1 MNTDAA
7 TYIPQR
13 PPFVMIG
20 EMISTDEKLTKT
32 SFTVTEDNILVV
44 DGHLSEAGLVENMAQ
59 TAGAGTG
66 YRIQQSGRP
75 TPVGYIAALKNVNIY
90 SLPKVNDTI
99 TTEITFQQTLLS
111 FHFVKGSVFV
121 GDKEIANC
129 EFKIFENT
137 EQPAR

>member
-1 MNTDAA
+1 MNTEAA

-20 EMISTDEKLTKT
+20 ELLSADEKTTRT
-32 SFTVTEDNILVV
+32 SFTVTGDNILVTN
-44 DGHLSEAGLVENMAQ
+44 GHLSEAGLVENMAQ

-90 SLPKVNDTI
+90 ALPKVNETI
-99 TTEITFQQTLLS
+99 TTEITFLQTLLS
-111 FHFVKGSVFV
+111 FHFVKGCVYV

-129 EFKIFENT
+129 EFKIFENSD
-137 EQPAR
+137 QSAR